1 MTPLIA
7 THAFAAL
14 TSLILGGWQLFLSEK
29 GSSSHRFV
37 GWIWV
42 AAMYFV
48 AISSFWITEIREG
61 HFSLLHILSTVTIV
75 TVPLGILG
83 AIRGDIR
90 SHLGNMTGNYI
101 GLSFAFLFAVV
112 IPQRHIPQLVMTE
125 PTDAAI
131 GAAAVILTSLT
142 LVWMGGRVQDCT
154 AWARNSRSAI
164 SVRRSADLN

>member
-14 TSLILGGWQLFLSEK
+14 VSLILGGWQLFLSEK
-29 GSSSHRFV
+29 GSPAHRFV

-48 AISSFWITEIREG
+48 AVSSFWITEIREG
-61 HFSLLHILSTVTIV
+61 HFSLLHVLSVVTIV
-75 TVPLGILG
+75 TVPLGIVG

-101 GLSFAFLFAVV
+101 GLSFAFLFAMV

-125 PTDAAI
+125 PIDAAM
-131 GAAAVILTSLT
+131 GATAVIVTSLT

-154 AWARNSRSAI
+154 TWARNSRSAI
-164 SVRRSADLN
+164 FAKQSADSN

>member
-29 GSSSHRFV
+29 GSPSHRVV

-48 AISSFWITEIREG
+48 AVSSFWITEIREG
-61 HFSLLHILSTVTIV
+61 HFSLLHVLSVVTIV

-83 AIRGDIR
+83 AIRGNIR
-90 SHLGNMTGNYI
+90 SHLGSMTGNYI

-112 IPQRHIPQLVMTE
+112 IPDRHIPQLVMTD
-125 PTDAAI
+125 PIDAAV
-131 GAAAVILTSLT
+131 GAVAVIVTGIA
-142 LVWMGGRVQDCT
+142 LVWLGLACQT
-154 AWARNSRSAI
+154 AKHGQATRGLQS
-164 SVRRSADLN
+164 L